1 MAKGNACSMNQ
12 MNAARRPIRA
22 RDTRWAAHVAAWL
35 ARVGVRPN
43 IISVASAL
51 FAGGAGL
58 CLVLTGKTTGNFQP
72 WLFLTAA
79 GLIQMRLLCNLFDG
93 MVAIEGGFKTKSG
106 EIFNELPDR
115 FADAFIFV
123 GAGYAAVGLD
133 WAPAAGW
140 LCAVLAVLT
149 AYVRALGASAGA
161 SQHSLCACSLACRR
175 GGLERTLWIASASIL
190 QIIRALSMPQCC
202 GLRCRLASVKGPAR
216 LPLKITGLRA
226 RSDGGLRAIS
236 FEHC

>member
-1 MAKGNACSMNQ
+1 MAEDNACSMSE
-12 MNAARRPIRA
+12 MNTPRRPIKA
-22 RDTRWAAHVAAWL
+22 RDTLWAAHVAAWL
-35 ARVGVRPN
+35 ARAGVRPN
-43 IISVASAL
+43 IISLGSVL

-58 CLVLTGKTTGNFQP
+58 CLVLAGKATGHFQP

-79 GLIQMRLLCNLFDG
+79 ALIQIRLLCNLFDG

-123 GAGYAAVGLD
+123 GAGYATMGLG
-133 WAPAAGW
+133 WAPAFGW

-161 SQHSLCACSLACRR
+161 SQHFCGPMAKQHRMAVMTLASLASAVLIWFGVEWPVVAGALVLIATGSVITVFRR
-175 GGLERTLWIASASIL
+175 VARVVRELEA
-190 QIIRALSMPQCC
+190 
-202 GLRCRLASVKGPAR
+202 K
-216 LPLKITGLRA
+216 
-226 RSDGGLRAIS
+226 
-236 FEHC
+236 

>member
-1 MAKGNACSMNQ
+1 MNTV
-12 MNAARRPIRA
+12 RRPIKA
-22 RDTRWAAHVAAWL
+22 RNTRWAAHVAAWL

-43 IISVASAL
+43 VISLASAL

-58 CLVLTGKTTGNFQP
+58 CLVLTGRTTGNLQP

-93 MVAIEGGFKTKSG
+93 MVAVEGGYRTRSG

-123 GAGYAAVGLD
+123 GAGYASVRLD
-133 WAPAAGW
+133 WAPVVGW

-161 SQHSLCACSLACRR
+161 SQQFCGPMAKQHRMAVMTLACC
-175 GGLERTLWIASASIL
+175 ASAVLGWCGMQWPVVAGALIL
-190 QIIRALSMPQCC
+190 IGGGSVITVIRRVVRIVRELE
-202 GLRCRLASVKGPAR
+202 GR
-216 LPLKITGLRA
+216 
-226 RSDGGLRAIS
+226 
-236 FEHC
+236 

>member
-1 MAKGNACSMNQ
+1 MAGDNACSMSE
-12 MNAARRPIRA
+12 MNTPRRPIKA
-22 RDTRWAAHVAAWL
+22 RDTLWAAQVAAWL

-43 IISVASAL
+43 TISIASAL

-58 CLVLTGKTTGNFQP
+58 CLVSTRETTGDFQP
-72 WLFLTAA
+72 WLLLIAA
-79 GLIQMRLLCNLFDG
+79 ALIQVRLLCNLFDG

-123 GAGYAAVGLD
+123 GAGYATGGPG
-133 WAPAAGW
+133 WAPAVGW

-161 SQHSLCACSLACRR
+161 AQHFCGPMAKQHRMAVMTFACL
-175 GGLERTLWIASASIL
+175 ASAVL
-190 QIIRALSMPQCC
+190 TWWGAQWPVVGWALVLIAT
-202 GLRCRLASVKGPAR
+202 GSVITVFRRVAR
-216 LPLKITGLRA
+216 VVRELEAK
-226 RSDGGLRAIS
+226 
-236 FEHC
+236 